1 MAKYGY
7 IATISADT
15 SGLTAALKKSDEV
28 LRSANNELKEI
39 NKALKLDPSNVE
51 LTSQKYT
58 ILKQQLEATR
68 IRMVA
73 LEQSQKEAAKSLS
86 DEDYRAYNRELENT
100 RIKVSQLE
108 KETKQL
114 SGVTDQSS
122 QAFRK
127 AVESTK
133 EYQQAMDKLSAS
145 AGDLKNKVGGALN
158 EIWDIAL
165 KVGTA
170 ITSAAVAAGAASTKI
185 GADFDASMSNVA
197 ALSGAVG
204 NELDTLRE
212 KAKEMGATTS
222 RTAKD
227 SADALGYMALAGWD
241 TQQMLE
247 GLEPILRASEAG
259 SMDLATASDLVTD
272 SMSAMG
278 ISVND
283 LTHYLDVVT
292 KAQSS
297 SNASLEE
304 FLNAYV
310 VAGNTF
316 KNFNVQLD
324 ESATL
329 LGILANQGIKGSEAG
344 NALNSVLINLVG
356 ANKNAASA
364 MDALGV
370 SAYTTEGEFI
380 GITKTLE
387 LVAKSLENVSEQDKA
402 IFTAKIGGKTQ
413 YDTLQALLSG
423 VNEEYDSLYGKILD
437 SNGAL
442 EDTAKIMRDNLKGDV
457 TALTSALEGL
467 GIEVNDNFT
476 EAFREAVQVATK
488 EVAKLSNVVS
498 EGELGESLKKI
509 AEAFAKVIEQIVK
522 FAANT
527 GIPAVVKFFEF
538 IADNGEFVKSLI
550 VGIGGAFV
558 AWKFGSQLIDI
569 YKSFMKFK
577 EAAVQSEIA
586 AKAFNNTLKANII
599 LAAASAIWAAVNAL
613 TGFVKNA
620 YAANDRISEYKKGIE
635 ELNEEVERF
644 AENTQKSISRS
655 EAEIAVIEDK
665 ARRYEK
671 LRQIENRTIEEEE
684 ELKDKAI
691 ELQQYMPDNI
701 QLIDEQT
708 GAYNS
713 LAGSIDGVIASM
725 QKNAYI
731 QAYTNEITEITTAQ
745 IEAKN
750 ALKDFQKQFDELDK
764 ELKSKGAYEVEG
776 IIYAPDNGEGWDML
790 SDMYK
795 WQEYKDLI
803 EQTEESI
810 VNYDLQI
817 QELGKNV
824 EQVYSDFSKKTG
836 ETYGESYAEYMTR
849 IGKEND
855 EKWKKISEKTA
866 EEISQEAADVLA
878 AFQQEMTDLD
888 YRKNIHDFADDT
900 EYWNER
906 RQVLNK
912 YLLRE
917 SEEWW
922 KYYDETEEYFEKFA
936 EEQKKV
942 SEDLETERVN
952 AIKASWDKI
961 TAMKDRGE
969 IDEEAEYKA
978 KAQIVKKYC
987 DENEATWDS
996 YYKWLYDYSSKKEK
1010 EIADNRLKAW
1020 EDSSKELSDTLAK
1033 SYKDL
1038 KSQKEQVKKDLE
1050 SISLTETIKDSSG
1063 NEILGIKSLDAEI
1076 ERIDK
1081 LKASRDKLKE
1091 TGISESLMAEID
1103 KMSFADGS
1111 RQRYIDELLGLDPA
1125 VLQDYYSD
1133 WEELQKKREEFAED
1147 AVSDKLDELN
1157 SQTRDTVKEIFGDIP
1172 AEAYDEGVKTAQQ
1185 YLQGIIDN
1193 MDGLGNGAAISSIL
1207 NTANR
1212 TAVRNDPEASKVE
1225 KMLAAGTLITASTPI
1240 NINLNDKAYIKTTIG
1255 ELINQGKRTGGNA
1268 FGI

>member
-100 RIKVSQLE
+100 RIKVEQLE

-114 SGVTDQSS
+114 SGITDQSS
-122 QAFRK
+122 KAFRK

-133 EYQQAMDKLSAS
+133 EYQEAMDKLSAS

-170 ITSAAVAAGAASTKI
+170 ITSAAVAAGAASVKI
-185 GADFDASMSNVA
+185 GSDFDASMSNVA

-204 NELDTLRE
+204 DELDTLRE

-222 RTAKD
+222 RTAKE

-283 LTHYLDVVT
+283 LTHYLDVAT

-297 SNASLEE
+297 SNTSLEQL
-304 FLNAYV
+304 LNAYV
-310 VAGNTF
+310 IAGGAF
-316 KNFNVQLD
+316 KNFNVSLE

-329 LGILANQGIKGSEAG
+329 LGTLANRGIKGSEAG
-344 NALNSVLINLVG
+344 NALNSILINLIG
-356 ANKNAASA
+356 ANKNAANA
-364 MDALGV
+364 MEELGV
-370 SAYTTEGEFI
+370 SAFDADGKFI
-380 GITKTLE
+380 GITETLK
-387 LVAKSLENVSEQDKA
+387 LVSNALNEIKDDEQA
-402 IFTAKIGGKTQ
+402 VANFTAKIGGKTQ

-488 EVAKLSNVVS
+488 EVAKLINAVS

-538 IADNGEFVKSLI
+538 IADNGALVKGLI
-550 VGIGGAFV
+550 VGIGSAFV
-558 AWKFGSQLIDI
+558 AWKLGNVAIGLNGI
-569 YKSFMKFK
+569 YTSLVKFK
-577 EAAVQSEIA
+577 IA
-586 AKAFNNTLKANII
+586 ATESTAAQAAFNNVMKANVIYAVVSAV
-599 LAAASAIWAAVNAL
+599 LALATAFITYA
-613 TGFVKNA
+613 KNA
-620 YAANDRISEYKKGIE
+620 NTVSNRTKQLNKDIE
-635 ELNEEVERF
+635 ELNK
-644 AENTQKSISRS
+644 NTQESIESIDG
-655 EAEIAVIEDK
+655 EIAVF
-665 ARRYEK
+665 
-671 LRQIENRTIEEEE
+671 
-684 ELKDKAI
+684 KDKAKEYEELRTAAHRTVEQEERLKQLAD

-701 QLIDEQT
+701 KLIDEET
-708 GAYNS
+708 GAYYDLSESIEDVAAS
-713 LAGSIDGVIASM
+713 LR
-725 QKNAYI
+725 KKYTL
-731 QAYTNEITEITTAQ
+731 QAYEDEYYELIKKQ
-745 IEAKN
+745 IEAQKTLN
-750 ALKDFQKQFDELDK
+750 KAKEQYDAFAASEDAASANPLKGWVFNELQKDIDRAQAGLDGVEAELGALDEQIMRLRSGGEHAGKSSGGRRSILGTQWDILGGDFAKDIGTGYSTAIDEAAETIEK
-764 ELKSKGAYEVEG
+764 SVEELEE
-776 IIYAPDNGEGWDML
+776 
-790 SDMYK
+790 
-795 WQEYKDLI
+795 DLK
-803 EQTEESI
+803 
-810 VNYDLQI
+810 
-817 QELGKNV
+817 QEL
-824 EQVYSDFSKKTG
+824 E
-836 ETYGESYAEYMTR
+836 
-849 IGKEND
+849 
-855 EKWKKISEKTA
+855 
-866 EEISQEAADVLA
+866 
-878 AFQQEMTDLD
+878 DLD
-888 YRKNIHDFADDT
+888 YKKNIHGFADDT

-1020 EDSSKELSDTLAK
+1020 EDSSKELSDTLAE
-1033 SYKDL
+1033 SYKNL

-1255 ELINQGKRTGGNA
+1255 ELINQGKRTSGNA